1 MEKLSITLPVL
12 VAPSTSGPY
21 LVSYMMAYARKGKVA
36 GYVALAPTDY
46 DRWRPMEY
54 TMIQVSYLCC
64 CYCFFVVLLVYLTFI
79 WED

>member
-54 TMIQVSYLCC
+54 TMIQVSYL
-64 CYCFFVVLLVYLTFI
+64 YCFFVFLLLFLFYLTFI
-79 WED
+79 

>member
-54 TMIQVSYLCC
+54 TMIQVSYLFSS
-64 CYCFFVVLLVYLTFI
+64 FFSFLFL
-79 WED
+79 

>member
-21 LVSYMMAYARKGKVA
+21 FVSYMMAYARKGKVA

-54 TMIQVSYLCC
+54 TMIQVSYLYCF
-64 CYCFFVVLLVYLTFI
+64 CFFVVVFI
-79 WED
+79 